1 MDIKSIELLVNKVTQ
16 AAKVIGELKQN
27 QQNLLGQ
34 IDNLKSEK
42 EMLEKKIGLLNQDV
56 LNYKLKLEKSVQFD
70 QTIENKII
78 EALTYLD
85 SSIEKPLENLILTQQ
100 LNPEN
105 NNNSQKNLNID
116 NKKPDTVQ
124 NSPQSINSIEIL
136 NSELSNSELFNSTK
150 TTNSIVKDN
159 TIKTGNTVEQKKGES
174 IQTKLNNTAEAPVN
188 EIFQTSVKK
197 PDTTQNKKDN
207 EHKSNEMSEEEIRI
221 KKFLSM
227 DDEPIENKEH
237 EHIDKTDAPIDL
249 FSAGIKSKDLHKI
262 EKPVDKFIE
271 TKITTN
277 EIEFGRNIPKIE
289 IENEEFAN
297 DYSGNKETEALLLD
311 DGVEPDEID
320 FEIIDDERKNDED
333 LPRGVL

>member
-1 MDIKSIELLVNKVTQ
+1 
-16 AAKVIGELKQN
+16 
-27 QQNLLGQ
+27 
-34 IDNLKSEK
+34 
-42 EMLEKKIGLLNQDV
+42 
-56 LNYKLKLEKSVQFD
+56 
-70 QTIENKII
+70 
-78 EALTYLD
+78 
-85 SSIEKPLENLILTQQ
+85 
-100 LNPEN
+100 
-105 NNNSQKNLNID
+105 
-116 NKKPDTVQ
+116 
-124 NSPQSINSIEIL
+124 
-136 NSELSNSELFNSTK
+136 
-150 TTNSIVKDN
+150 
-159 TIKTGNTVEQKKGES
+159 
-174 IQTKLNNTAEAPVN
+174 
-188 EIFQTSVKK
+188 
-197 PDTTQNKKDN
+197 
-207 EHKSNEMSEEEIRI
+207 MSEEEIRI